1 MKFTVSSAEFS
12 ERLQQ
17 VLHVMSS
24 KPITP
29 VFNFVK
35 FDLYGDNLSLTGS
48 DGDITL
54 TASMKVDEPEGE
66 GSFLILGSQIS
77 FLSKFGNQPLV
88 FTIDDRSYSLE
99 IKSAAGKYNYIGQS
113 ASEYP
118 AARSLAED
126 AREINL
132 PSDSV
137 MEGINKTLFA
147 ASNDELR
154 PIMISV
160 CVDVAPE
167 GLYFVATDAH
177 KLAMVRYNNLGS
189 EDAKRLVWPARS
201 VGALKNF
208 LAKDKGEL
216 NIKFDNSSIY
226 FKSANY
232 LLISRLVE
240 GNYPNYKAVIPREMP
255 ISVFVNADVFRVALT
270 RVAACS
276 SATNLVRMSITSNNI
291 HLLSQ
296 DLDYSVSG
304 EENVECTLN
313 GVESI
318 ELGIRSDLML
328 AILGAISPV
337 SEIELKL
344 IDRTRPMLVLPVNQ
358 AEESE
363 VTMLVTPMVI

>member
-35 FDLYGDNLSLTGS
+35 FDLYGDSLSLTGS

-118 AARSLAED
+118 AARTLSNEAKEVV
-126 AREINL
+126 L
-132 PSDSV
+132 PSESV
-137 MEGINKTLFA
+137 LEGINKTLFA
-147 ASNDELR
+147 ASTDELR

-160 CVDVAPE
+160 CVDVTPE
-167 GLYFVATDAH
+167 GLYFVATDAQIGRAH
-177 KLAMVRYNNLGS
+177 V
-189 EDAKRLVWPARS
+189 
-201 VGALKNF
+201 
-208 LAKDKGEL
+208 
-216 NIKFDNSSIY
+216 
-226 FKSANY
+226 
-232 LLISRLVE
+232 
-240 GNYPNYKAVIPREMP
+240 
-255 ISVFVNADVFRVALT
+255 
-270 RVAACS
+270 
-276 SATNLVRMSITSNNI
+276 
-291 HLLSQ
+291 
-296 DLDYSVSG
+296 
-304 EENVECTLN
+304 
-313 GVESI
+313 
-318 ELGIRSDLML
+318 
-328 AILGAISPV
+328 
-337 SEIELKL
+337 
-344 IDRTRPMLVLPVNQ
+344 
-358 AEESE
+358 
-363 VTMLVTPMVI
+363 